1 MSEPFIGEIRM
12 VGFNFA
18 PRGWAFCQGQII
30 AIQQNAALFSLLGT
44 TYGGNGQTN
53 FQLPNFAGRS
63 PVGQGQ
69 APGLSLITLGEVAG
83 VESTTLTI
91 NQMPIH
97 QPVATFTGQPASVN
111 LSSASISVAT
121 ATPTAMVVPTAG
133 STVYLS
139 ATTAKSGP
147 TAVTIN
153 GLFTSTA
160 PDSTKANLGGV
171 SGGGSVTP
179 AGTVTIGA
187 VGGSQAFGLRNPY
200 LGTNFIIAMEGIFPS
215 RN

>member
-1 MSEPFIGEIRM
+1 MSDPFMGEIRM
-12 VGFNFA
+12 VGFSFA
-18 PRGWAFCQGQII
+18 PRGWATCQGQII
-30 AIQQNAALFSLLGT
+30 SIAQNTALFSLLGT
-44 TYGGNGQTN
+44 VYGGNGQTT
-53 FQLPNFAGRS
+53 FQLPNFSSRS

-69 APGLSLITLGEVAG
+69 GPGLSNIVLGEVAG
-83 VESTTLTI
+83 VESTTLLT

-97 QPVATFTGQPASVN
+97 QPVATFTGQASTVN
-111 LSSASISVAT
+111 LTSGTVAVST
-121 ATPTAMVVPTAG
+121 ATPVAMVPPTAG
-133 STVYLS
+133 ATVYLS

-171 SGGGSVTP
+171 AGQGSVTP
-179 AGTVTIGA
+179 TGTVSIA
-187 VGGSQAFGLRNPY
+187 PVGGSQPFSIRNPY
-200 LGTNFIIAMEGIFPS
+200 LGTNFVIAMEGIYPS